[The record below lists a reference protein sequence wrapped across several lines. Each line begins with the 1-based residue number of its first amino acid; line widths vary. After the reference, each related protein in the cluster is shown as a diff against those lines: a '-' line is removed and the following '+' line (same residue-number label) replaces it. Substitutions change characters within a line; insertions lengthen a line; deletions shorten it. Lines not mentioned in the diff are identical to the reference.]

1 MSASGA
7 FWRARLLPAFLV
19 LLGVNLVALAAWT
32 GPRYWRQ
39 QNAAARGRGGPGR
52 GRTAAPVRGQPAGAV
67 AGHPRERGRTW
78 SGSTAR
84 LAGTEK
90 ADLLPTLEGIEELAR
105 SPGLKPGTRALRR
118 EDVEDARVER
128 VAVTLPLE
136 GSYEQLVGFLREVE
150 GSPRFLT
157 VDRVAMRADR
167 DGGGTLQVELSTY
180 LRQSAE
186 ARKARPAWALSD
198 HAGSRTSSSSPPRRS

>member
-39 QNAAARGRGGPGR
+39 QNAAARAEAARAEVERQRGA
-52 GRTAAPVRGQPAGAV
+52 TANL
-67 AGHPRERGRTW
+67 RERSLAIRGNAADVERFYR
-78 SGSTAR
+78 R
-84 LAGTEK
+84 LAGTER
-90 ADLLPTLEGIEELAR
+90 ADLLPTLEGIEEMAR
-105 SPGLKPGTRALRR
+105 SPGLKPGTRAFRR
-118 EDVEDARVER
+118 EDVENARVER

-157 VDRVAMRADR
+157 VDRVAMRAVR

-180 LRQSAE
+180 LRQTAE
-186 ARKARPAWALSD
+186 ARKA
-198 HAGSRTSSSSPPRRS
+198 GRRGR

>member
-1 MSASGA
+1 MSARRP
-7 FWRARLLPAFLV
+7 FWRTRLLPAFLV

-32 GPRYWRQ
+32 GPSYWRQ
-39 QNAAARGRGGPGR
+39 KNAAARAE
-52 GRTAAPVRGQPAGAV
+52 AARAEVERQRRAV
-67 AGHPRERGRTW
+67 ATLRERSRAIRGNAADVERFYR
-78 SGSTAR
+78 S

-90 ADLLPTLEGIEELAR
+90 ADLLPTLEAIEGLAR
-105 SPGLKPGTRALRR
+105 SPGLKPGTRGFRR
-118 EDVEDARVER
+118 EEVESTRVER

-150 GSPRFLT
+150 VSPRFLT

-180 LRQSAE
+180 LRQPAE
-186 ARKARPAWALSD
+186 GRKE
-198 HAGSRTSSSSPPRRS
+198 GRRGR

>member
-1 MSASGA
+1 MSASGP
-7 FWRARLLPAFLV
+7 FWRTRLLPAFLV

-39 QNAAARGRGGPGR
+39 KNAAARAE
-52 GRTAAPVRGQPAGAV
+52 AARAEVERQRRSATTL
-67 AGHPRERGRTW
+67 RERSAAIRENAADVERFYR
-78 SGSTAR
+78 S

-90 ADLLPTLEGIEELAR
+90 ADLLPTLEGIEEMAR
-105 SPGLKPGTRALRR
+105 SPGLKPGTRSFRR
-118 EDVEDARVER
+118 EDVDNVRVER
-128 VAVTLPLE
+128 VGVTLPLA

-150 GSPRFLT
+150 RSPRFLT

-180 LRQSAE
+180 LRQPAE
-186 ARKARPAWALSD
+186 ARKAD
-198 HAGSRTSSSSPPRRS
+198 RRGR